1 MFGRKSSGSAGER
14 PDSAAS
20 SGPAPDAVG
29 DGEAARAAVPPAVKS
44 AIPGFSPARADISP
58 AARPVV
64 VKPEPGRPDAT
75 RAEPAKPDAGK
86 PGAAKSSQ
94 VEGKKLMVGRDIF
107 LSGEIAACDLLVVEG
122 KIEATL
128 RNSNTVEIAE
138 SGAFKGTAEI
148 EKADVSGLFE
158 GDLTVRDRLIVRR
171 SGRIKGKLRYG
182 SIQIEPG
189 GEISGAVELLPK
201 PAAKPEAKAA
211 TGD

>member
-1 MFGRKSSGSAGER
+1 MFGRKSSAPVGER
-14 PDSAAS
+14 PESAAS
-20 SGPAPDAVG
+20 SSPAPDVPG
-29 DGEAARAAVPPAVKS
+29 DGEAARSAAPPSVKPPLPGSPPGRSDIPQVARPVAVKS
-44 AIPGFSPARADISP
+44 EPMRSDPMRADV
-58 AARPVV
+58 ARPD
-64 VKPEPGRPDAT
+64 PG
-75 RAEPAKPDAGK
+75 KPDAAK
-86 PGAAKSSQ
+86 PSQ

-138 SGAFKGTAEI
+138 SGMFKGTAEI
-148 EKADVSGLFE
+148 EKADVSGLFD

-189 GEISGAVELLPK
+189 GEISGAVEILPK
-201 PAAKPEAKAA
+201 PGAKPEAKAA